1 MYPEDNI
8 PDDVDWVAKDPTF
21 RPIPDKK
28 LLNELKTGNFFETKI
43 SKMIKADSVNHPLH
57 YNNHPSG
64 VEAIEIVR
72 HHNFN
77 IGNVIKYCWRSGLKP
92 EGNTKKQIEDLEKA
106 LFYLKDEIQRL
117 RG

>member
-1 MYPEDNI
+1 MEY
-8 PDDVDWVAKDPTF
+8 
-21 RPIPDKK
+21 
-28 LLNELKTGNFFETKI
+28 
-43 SKMIKADSVNHPLH
+43 KMIELEPKNKNKHKESAYSTAKSIIGGHEFAPAAILLKMETNEEAVYHPLH

-92 EGNTKKQIEDLEKA
+92 EGDTKKQIEDLEKA